1 MQASTQ
7 PLLYYVADPLCAWS
21 YGFAP
26 VLDQLRQHYAG
37 VVHWSFLAGGMAV
50 GEHAKP
56 MCDVAAHV
64 RSSLDPLA
72 ERTGAVFGPAFYD
85 SLLNDAA
92 AVYDSTLPSAA
103 MVYVK
108 HRFPAV
114 DWPAFMLALQRGFF
128 MDGLAPSEPE
138 LYERAAQQFDL
149 PVEGFFSGIASEGN
163 LAETHKEFDF
173 VRSLD
178 VTGFPALVLQQA
190 DGSRHMVQQGYAS
203 YERVASLIDRL
214 LALRLSLD

>member
-1 MQASTQ
+1 MHASSK

-26 VLDQLRQHYAG
+26 VLDQLRQHYGA
-37 VVHWSFLAGGMAV
+37 VVQWRFLAGGMAV

-56 MCDVAAHV
+56 MCEVAAHI
-64 RSSLDPLA
+64 RASLDPLA
-72 ERTGAVFGPAFYD
+72 ERTGAAFGKAFYD
-85 SLLNDAA
+85 SLLSDAA
-92 AVYDSTLPSAA
+92 AMYDSTLPSAA

-108 HRFPAV
+108 HRFTTI
-114 DWPAFMLALQRGFF
+114 DWPGFLLTLQRGFF
-128 MDGLAPSEPE
+128 IDGLAPSEPE
-138 LYERAAQQFDL
+138 LYEWAARQTGI
-149 PVEGFFSGIASEGN
+149 PVEGFFAGIASDGN
-163 LAETHKEFDF
+163 LAQTHAEFDF

-178 VTGFPALVLQQA
+178 VTGFPALVLQQP
-190 DGSRHMVQQGYAS
+190 DGTRHLVQQGYAS